1 MKKRFAMIAAALTG
15 AMMIS
20 FSAVPASASSNQI
33 DEQYV
38 TEENGQTVVY
48 LTTYVEPNGFS
59 NEQTVSWSDAN
70 GTKYVH
76 VYKVRQQEPA
86 LISSSAT
93 WYDGAGN
100 KYVLDDTTQT
110 VTVFDAE
117 GNVLAVKPA

>member
-1 MKKRFAMIAAALTG
+1 
-15 AMMIS
+15 MMIS

-38 TEENGQTVVY
+38 TEENG
-48 LTTYVEPNGFS
+48 EPNGFS

-110 VTVFDAE
+110 VT
-117 GNVLAVKPA
+117 